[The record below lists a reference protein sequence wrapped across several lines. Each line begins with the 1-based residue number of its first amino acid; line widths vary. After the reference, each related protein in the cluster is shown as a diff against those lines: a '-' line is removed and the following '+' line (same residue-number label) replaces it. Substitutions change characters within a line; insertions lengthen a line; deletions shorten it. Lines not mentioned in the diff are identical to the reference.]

1 MCKDVAI
8 LHQVQWIQPTS
19 QLSCLGSLVAKS
31 VAWKANGHGFESHPN
46 FSFKNDCIAMPFCCV
61 VALPFS
67 ASLGVIVHAQYLV
80 WGLVFCWFDY
90 CGLLLNIKL
99 EFNCLSGMLICIQ
112 DSAQPAELP
121 GRLAGKS
128 VPES

>member
-1 MCKDVAI
+1 MVVG
-8 LHQVQWIQPTS
+8 LSPTRIF
-19 QLSCLGSLVAKS
+19 LSKMTVSGKLCCV
-31 VAWKANGHGFESHPN
+31 
-46 FSFKNDCIAMPFCCV
+46 AMPFCCV

-80 WGLVFCWFDY
+80 WGLVSCWFDY
-90 CGLLLNIKL
+90 CGLLLNTKL

-121 GRLAGKS
+121 GRLAGKT